1 LRWRI
6 LLKGSA
12 SPLGNQLCKTSKPL
26 LKKSN
31 PIKRAT
37 LDTTS
42 QQRGRR
48 EKARKGRRASLK

>member
-6 LLKGSA
+6 PLKGSA
-12 SPLGNQLCKTSKPL
+12 YPLGNQLCKTSKPL

-48 EKARKGRRASLK
+48 EKVRKGKRASLK